1 VQKIAALTVKQAM
14 TPNPVTVGLETDIE
28 NVAKLMVDKK
38 YHTLPVMEGDKVVG
52 IVGKEDVLKTLLSE
66 PQTREGI

>member
-1 VQKIAALTVKQAM
+1 
-14 TPNPVTVGLETDIE
+14 
-28 NVAKLMVDKK
+28 
-38 YHTLPVMEGDKVVG
+38 MEGDKVVG